1 MGMLVRGNSSLNSVK
16 MSSKLQA
23 SAALSHGKEPPVPV
37 EWAAGWTAALIWI
50 LRRKISRAPAE
61 KSAAISRS
69 SILFVRYHAD

>member
-1 MGMLVRGNSSLNSVK
+1 ME

-23 SAALSHGKEPPVPV
+23 PAALYHGKELPVPV
-37 EWAAGWTAALIWI
+37 EWAAVWTAALIWT

-69 SILFVRYHAD
+69 SILYVSYYTD